1 MMFTQIQM
9 IIEIILSVF
18 LFLGIIY
25 SFYLGRVL
33 GNLKRDRAS
42 LLELVEKLES
52 SVNQAEEGVDKLR
65 VAGEVSGRPLSR
77 MIEQAKITGTELDDM
92 ASKADSVADRLDAA
106 LTEVPSQERRMQT
119 LIQQAETAR
128 LSIEETLEKLQQAS
142 QSAQQ
147 TAQQLVE
154 SALESATTAAQNAAA
169 LAEKTQE
176 QQEQPPQTQ
185 FADTLNMPVPATLTR
200 ERPYLKALEKV
211 NDPDENRA
219 SA

>member
-9 IIEIILSVF
+9 IIEITLSVF

-33 GNLKRDRAS
+33 GNLKRDRSS
-42 LLELVEKLES
+42 LLDLVNKLES

-77 MIEQAKITGTELDDM
+77 MIEQAKVTGTELDDM
-92 ASKADSVADRLDAA
+92 ATKADSVADRLDAA
-106 LTEVPSQERRMQT
+106 LTQVPSQERRMES
-119 LIQQAETAR
+119 LIEQAETAR
-128 LSIEETLEKLQQAS
+128 LAIEETLEKLQQAS

-147 TAQQLVE
+147 TAQELVQ
-154 SALESATTAAQNAAA
+154 SALESATAASSAAA
-169 LAEKTQE
+169 LAAEHA
-176 QQEQPPQTQ
+176 QQAPNTPPKTQ
-185 FADTLNMPVPATLTR
+185 FADTLDMPMPATLTK
-200 ERPYLKALEKV
+200 ERPYLRALGKAQ
-211 NDPDENRA
+211 DAPPDRE